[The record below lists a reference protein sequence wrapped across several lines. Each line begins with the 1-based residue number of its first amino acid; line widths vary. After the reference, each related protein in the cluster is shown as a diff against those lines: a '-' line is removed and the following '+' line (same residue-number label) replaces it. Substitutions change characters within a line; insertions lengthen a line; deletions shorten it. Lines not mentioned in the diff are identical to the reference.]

1 MAANATPTGKLTA
14 GGIGGF
20 LLAGAMVLLFV
31 SGAAAMGGAG
41 QGGVGGLG
49 LIAFIL
55 VVGGGICHA
64 LGYFGMSNS
73 LSGIFAIIFGI
84 SPVLAIVLPIV
95 GGLSMLRISLLIL
108 FGSGGLLGIFGGISL
123 MGNQS
128 AGGLGK
134 AGGIVSLV
142 GGACMAF
149 VGVLTLLPDLAMSL
163 GGVVSIISMVG
174 LFGSAAGF
182 ALAGVTMLGQRNAA

>member
-31 SGAAAMGGAG
+31 SEAAGAGGGAG
-41 QGGVGGLG
+41 GAGILG
-49 LIAFIL
+49 LIAFLL

-64 LGYFGMSNS
+64 LGYFGMGNS
-73 LSGIFAIIFGI
+73 LPGILAIVFGI
-84 SPVLAIVLPIV
+84 APVLAIVLPIV
-95 GGLSMLRISLLIL
+95 GGLTMLRISLLIL
-108 FGSGGLLGIFGGISL
+108 FGSGGLLGILGGISL
-123 MGNQS
+123 MGKES

-134 AGGIVSLV
+134 AGGIVSLI
-142 GGACMAF
+142 GGGCMAF
-149 VGVLTLLPDLAMSL
+149 TAVLTLIPDLAISL
-163 GGVVSIISMVG
+163 GGVASIISMVG